1 MDFRLQCILIVC
13 ILLFALLVIRHLTKK
28 KLHLKYCLMWI
39 LAIILALLASIF
51 PQAIDWCAG
60 LIGIKTPSNF
70 VFLLYSIVMLVLV
83 FVLTEIVS
91 HMNARIFKLV
101 QNQAILEER
110 IRKLEQEQ
118 KKEEN
123 NEDRNS
129 DISGNE

>member
-1 MDFRLQCILIVC
+1 MDIRLQCILILC
-13 ILLFALLVIRHLTKK
+13 TLLFAVLVIRHLIKK

-39 LAIILALLASIF
+39 FAIVLALFASVF

-70 VFLLYSIVMLVLV
+70 VFFMFGLVMLVLV
-83 FVLTEIVS
+83 FALTEIVS

-118 KKEEN
+118 KKEES

>member
-1 MDFRLQCILIVC
+1 MNIRLQCILIVC
-13 ILLFALLVIRHLTKK
+13 TLLFAILVIRHLVKK

-39 LAIILALLASIF
+39 CAIVLALLACIF

-60 LIGIKTPSNF
+60 LFGIKTPSNF
-70 VFLLYSIVMLVLV
+70 IFLLCGLVMLLLV
-83 FVLTEIVS
+83 VALTEIVS
-91 HMNARIFKLV
+91 HMNARIFRLV

-118 KKEEN
+118 KKEDS